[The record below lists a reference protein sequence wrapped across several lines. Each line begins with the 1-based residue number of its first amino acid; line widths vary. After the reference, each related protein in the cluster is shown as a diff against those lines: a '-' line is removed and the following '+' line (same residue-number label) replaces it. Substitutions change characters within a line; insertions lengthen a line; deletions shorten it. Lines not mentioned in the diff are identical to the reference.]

1 MLANIEPRRLL
12 DQWWQTTVQV
22 VLDVQSVNDSNG
34 AMTQN
39 ILLVV
44 GGYLF
49 GSISTA
55 IIVCKLMG
63 LPDPRSAGSRNPG
76 ATNVARLGG
85 KQAAALTLAGD
96 MLKGLVPVLIAKAL
110 NADPA
115 ILAATALAAF
125 LGHLYPVFFSFQGG
139 KGVATALGVIYGLY
153 WPVGLLTTGIWLAM
167 AIVFRYSSLAAL
179 TAILLT
185 PPAFMWLLPEKPIVI
200 AMVMLTVLLYW
211 RHRSNIADL
220 LSGKE
225 GKISFGKR
233 DNV

>member
-1 MLANIEPRRLL
+1 VRINIEPRRLL
-12 DQWWQTTVQV
+12 DQWRHAHAQV
-22 VLDVQSVNDSNG
+22 DLDVQSVNDSNG

-39 ILLVV
+39 LLLIA

-63 LPDPRSAGSRNPG
+63 LPDPRTEGSRNPG

-85 KQAAALTLAGD
+85 KKAAALTLAGD
-96 MLKGLVPVLIAKAL
+96 MLKGLVPVLIARAL
-110 NADPA
+110 HADST

-125 LGHLYPVFFSFQGG
+125 LGHLYPVFFGFQGG
-139 KGVATALGVIYGLY
+139 KGVATALGVIYGLH

-167 AIVFRYSSLAAL
+167 ALVFRYSSLAAL

-185 PPAFMWLLPEKPIVI
+185 PLCFMWLLPERPIVI
-200 AMVMLTVLLYW
+200 AMVVLAMLLFW
-211 RHRSNIADL
+211 RHRSNIANL
-220 LSGKE
+220 LSGEE
-225 GKISFGKR
+225 GKISFGQRTKT
-233 DNV
+233 